1 MVDTP
6 SLEEL
11 TSLRTELTRWMP
23 DVCTITRVNRADDP
37 YGGEEDTDTPFL
49 AGVPCS
55 IESGAGQEQL
65 ALILDRVRGVQIY
78 TITFP
83 ALTDVRVNDKL
94 IITSQ
99 GNLQLRVQAVMDP
112 ESWELDRRA
121 IASEE
126 GGAPSV

>member
-1 MVDTP
+1 MPDTP

-11 TSLRTELTRWMP
+11 TSVRSELTGWMP
-23 DVCTITRVNRADDP
+23 DVCTISRVNRADDEW
-37 YGGEEDTDTPFL
+37 GGQEDTDTPFL
-49 AGVPCS
+49 QGIRCS

-65 ALILDRVRGVQIY
+65 EVILDRVRGVQIY
-78 TITFP
+78 TVTFP

-99 GNLQLRVQAVMDP
+99 NNLELRVQAVMDP
-112 ESWELDRRA
+112 ESWELERRA

-126 GGAPSV
+126 GGQPSA